1 MANRPRGYVR
11 FRARVHHPPYALKAA
26 AVEAVSGSL
35 VEAARLPADGPRTP
49 DSFSP
54 GVDVEV
60 YAPEAVR

>member
-1 MANRPRGYVR
+1 M
-11 FRARVHHPPYALKAA
+11 HHPPYALNAA